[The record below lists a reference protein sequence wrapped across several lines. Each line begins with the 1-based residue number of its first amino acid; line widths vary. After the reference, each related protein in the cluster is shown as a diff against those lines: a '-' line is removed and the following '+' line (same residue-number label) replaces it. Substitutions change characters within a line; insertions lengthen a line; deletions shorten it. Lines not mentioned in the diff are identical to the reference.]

1 MSTAE
6 QLWIPSVRLKNILLA
21 MDFSPASM
29 LAFPFAASIARHYD
43 GKIFLAHVVPDE
55 DYGAVPSS
63 SHAALTRMEAELE
76 EALTSPLGNLH
87 DIPHELLFDHGSIC
101 SRLIAAA
108 ERCEIDLIVIG
119 SPGWRGIKKFLK
131 GSTAEEIASLATRPV
146 LTVGPKVARISD
158 FKRIL
163 YATDFSAAAAHAMP
177 YALSLGHAYDASLL
191 FLHVN
196 DWSSR
201 EPPVDATPKTFEF
214 VRDQLRR
221 SGYGKAMED
230 RCQVIV
236 DFGPRT
242 DLILEVANHREADL
256 IVMGLHAG
264 GGIKTRI
271 AAHLPGSTAYDV
283 TSQAPCPV
291 LTVPVVKEY

>member
-6 QLWIPSVRLKNILLA
+6 QLWIPFVRLKNILLA
-21 MDFSPASM
+21 MDFSPASI

-63 SHAALTRMEAELE
+63 SHDALTKMEAELE

-87 DIPHELLFDHGSIC
+87 DIPHVLLFERGNIR
-101 SRLIAAA
+101 SRLLAAA

-119 SPGWRGIKKFLK
+119 SPGWRGIKKLLK
-131 GSTAEEIASLATRPV
+131 GSTAEEIAFLATRPV
-146 LTVGPKVARISD
+146 LTVGPKVARRSD

-177 YALSLGHAYDASLL
+177 YALSFAHAYDASLL

-196 DWSSR
+196 DWNSR

-214 VRDQLRR
+214 VRDQLHR
-221 SGYGKAMED
+221 SGYGKEMEE
-230 RCQVIV
+230 RSQVIV
-236 DFGPRT
+236 NFGPSS
-242 DLILEVANHREADL
+242 DVILEVANDREADL
-256 IVMGLHAG
+256 IVIGLHAG

-283 TSQAPCPV
+283 ASQAPCCV
-291 LTVPVVKEY
+291 LTVPLVKQY